1 MLDRRAARAARQ
13 NQGPECTIC
22 ASPWRRGQ
30 GGALRRLDVVLPEL
44 RTMLPDAPDHA
55 KGRAPIAAKKVCKL
69 VGSRP
74 GANWCAPCKAY
85 RRLPPGGGED
95 RGKKSAKKRGKS

>member
-13 NQGPECTIC
+13 NQGQDCTIC
-22 ASPWRRGQ
+22 AHNWRGGQ
-30 GGALRRLDVVLPEL
+30 AGALRRLDVVLPEL

-85 RRLPPGGGED
+85 HPLPSAWGED
-95 RGKKSAKKRGKS
+95 RGKRVT